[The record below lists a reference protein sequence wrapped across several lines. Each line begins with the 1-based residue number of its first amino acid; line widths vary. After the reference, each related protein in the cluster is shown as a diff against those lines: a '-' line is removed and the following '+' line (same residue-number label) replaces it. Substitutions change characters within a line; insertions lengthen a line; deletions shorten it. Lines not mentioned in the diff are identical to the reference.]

1 MSLTATLKSASTG
14 LAASQIGLRTV
25 SDNIANVNTPG
36 YVRKTVDQAPLVVNG
51 TGMGVQVTGV
61 KRVTD
66 QYLQLATLTA
76 TSDSS
81 RWDVVSQYLDN
92 AQSLF
97 GDPAKDSFFFN
108 RLDTV
113 YTSFS
118 KLADDPSSSL
128 LRSQA
133 ISHVED
139 FLSEAGRINDQLSEL
154 RNSVDAQIIAHVDRA
169 NQLLAQINDLNAD
182 ISRAKVTGT
191 DSSGSENIQSQLM
204 DELST
209 LMDVQ
214 VQQKATGGV
223 ILRSAEGVLLAGDTA
238 PAKLT
243 FTATEATRGY
253 ITVSPFNGVGMEQP
267 IQVLKGE
274 IRGLLDLR
282 DDELPKMSDQLGEF
296 VTRASEQINAAHNAA
311 SSVPAARTLTGRNTG
326 LDLPTALGGFSGVT
340 NVAVVDSAGILQA
353 QVQIDFDTMT
363 MTPPGGGPNFDETTF
378 LGVLN
383 GALGGAATASF
394 GAGVL
399 SISASDASH
408 GIAFADD
415 ATNPS
420 QKAGRGFSHFF
431 GLNDLV
437 RSKDPVNY
445 DTGLRGIDGSGY
457 SGGELSLTLAQPD
470 GKPIRDVNLNI
481 TGGGSMDD
489 LLAELNDP
497 IAGVGLYG
505 SFSLDSKGALTFT
518 GTAPNFATLSV
529 TKDTTE
535 RGVGGPSM
543 SQLFGLGVQER
554 MSRAERFEVDKTL
567 ISNPMR
573 LALSQLNLSPAAG
586 KPAITAGDGRG
597 AVALADSGD
606 VVTNF
611 AAAGDLAAVQM
622 TISRYASEFGGS
634 IGRKAAAAESKRDAA
649 AAVANEA
656 MARRQSVE
664 GVNID
669 EELVRL
675 TTYQQAFNASARMIQ
690 AANELFDVLVQM
702 V

>member
-76 TSDSS
+76 ASESS

-97 GDPAKDSFFFN
+97 GDPSKDSFFFN

-154 RNSVDAQIIAHVDRA
+154 RNSVDAQIIANVDRA
-169 NQLLAQINDLNAD
+169 NQLLTQINDLNAD

-209 LMDVQ
+209 LMDMQ
-214 VQQKATGGV
+214 VQQKPTGGV

-238 PAKLT
+238 PGKLT
-243 FTATEATRGY
+243 FTATENTRGY
-253 ITVSPFNGVGMEQP
+253 ISVSPFNGVGAEQP

-296 VTRASEQINAAHNAA
+296 VTRATEQINAAHNAA
-311 SSVPAARTLTGRNTG
+311 SSVPAQRTLTGRNTG
-326 LDLPTALGGFSGVT
+326 LDLPTALGGFSGIT
-340 NVAVVDSAGILQA
+340 NVAVVDQAGILQA

-399 SISASDASH
+399 SITASDASH
-408 GIAFADD
+408 GVALADD
-415 ATNPS
+415 ATTPS

-445 DTGLRGIDGSGY
+445 DTGLRGVDGSGY

-470 GKPIRDVNLNI
+470 GKPIRDVNLTI

-497 IAGVGLYG
+497 ISGVGLYG
-505 SFSLDSKGALTFT
+505 SFGLDNMGALTFT
-518 GTAPNFATLSV
+518 GSAPNFATLSV

-554 MSRAERFEVDKTL
+554 MSRAERFEVDKGM

-573 LALSQLNLSPAAG
+573 LALAQLNLSPAAG

-597 AVALADSGD
+597 AVAMADSGD
-606 VVTNF
+606 VVTDF

-622 TISRYASEFGGS
+622 TVSRYASEFGGS

-649 AAVANEA
+649 AAVSNEA